1 MLVNAGTV
9 TTRVSMRT
17 LIYLCFF
24 TYLKILDS
32 LNTLMK
38 VVEEPK
44 SMFFTNDIVVEIID
58 ERTIKKSNMLAMLPK

>member
-44 SMFFTNDIVVEIID
+44 SMFFKNDIVVEIID
-58 ERTIKKSNMLAMLPK
+58 ETTIKKSNMLAMLPK